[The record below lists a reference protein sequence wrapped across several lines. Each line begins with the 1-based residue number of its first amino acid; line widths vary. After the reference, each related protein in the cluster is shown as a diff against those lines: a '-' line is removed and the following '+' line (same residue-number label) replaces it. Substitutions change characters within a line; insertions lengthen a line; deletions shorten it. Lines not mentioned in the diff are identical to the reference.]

1 MSQHSRNRRAGVL
14 IGKGKTLKEAT
25 KEVHMVVEGV
35 NACAAAYE
43 LAKKYNVTM
52 PITACTH
59 RVYLKT
65 CRLPTQSG
73 ELMGREKR
81 AERERDILNGAL

>member
-59 RVYLKT
+59 RVLFENM
-65 CRLPTQSG
+65 PAADAIG